1 MRSRSVTGQRR
12 RRSKAIKK
20 AQKQV
25 RRSSAYKRRRVA
37 AFLMILALVAGIGF
51 AISRVADKGYREL
64 ALPLRHDD
72 IIRQQA
78 KVKNLDPAL
87 IAAVIYQESR
97 FRPRESSAGALGLM
111 QLLPDTAHF
120 IAGKT
125 GGTKFTTEDL
135 ATPQINIQYGAWYL
149 RWLLDHFDD
158 DEITAL
164 AAYNAGIGNVEKWLA
179 KSGETHITDV
189 DDIPFPETR
198 HYVKNV
204 LEARER
210 YRNEYAQELGIS

>member
-1 MRSRSVTGQRR
+1 MPSRSATGTRRGQKRAVKRAQKQARRDSAVRR
-12 RRSKAIKK
+12 RR
-20 AQKQV
+20 V
-25 RRSSAYKRRRVA
+25 G
-37 AFLMILALVAGIGF
+37 AFLLILALVAGIGYVV
-51 AISRVADKGYREL
+51 AKAADKGYREL
-64 ALPLRHDD
+64 ALPLRHED

-78 KVKNLDPAL
+78 KAKNLDPAL
-87 IAAVIYQESR
+87 VAAVIYQESR

-149 RWLLDHFDD
+149 RYLLDHFDD

-164 AAYNAGIGNVEKWLA
+164 AAYNAGIGNVQKWLA
-179 KSGETHITDV
+179 ESGQTHIQDV
-189 DDIPFPETR
+189 EDIPFPETR
-198 HYVKNV
+198 EYVKNV
-204 LEARER
+204 LESRKE
-210 YRNEYAQELGIS
+210 YRAEYPSELGLS

>member
-1 MRSRSVTGQRR
+1 MHAASERRLTRLSRREAAHRR
-12 RRSKAIKK
+12 RRALSAI
-20 AQKQV
+20 V
-25 RRSSAYKRRRVA
+25 
-37 AFLMILALVAGIGF
+37 ILALLAAIGIVI
-51 AISRVADKGYREL
+51 ARAADKGYREL

-78 KVKNLDPAL
+78 KAKNLDPAL

-97 FRPRESSAGALGLM
+97 FRPRKSTAGALGLM

-149 RWLLDHFDD
+149 RWLLDHFDE
-158 DEITAL
+158 DEVTAL

-179 KSGETHITDV
+179 ASGQTHITDV
-189 DDIPFPETR
+189 GQIPFAETR

-204 LEARER
+204 LEAREQ
-210 YRNEYAQELGIS
+210 YRRKYARELGLD

>member
-1 MRSRSVTGQRR
+1 MASRSATGTRRASRRAQKRVAKQARRDGAHRR
-12 RRSKAIKK
+12 RR
-20 AQKQV
+20 
-25 RRSSAYKRRRVA
+25 
-37 AFLMILALVAGIGF
+37 AFAVLLVLALVAGIGF
-51 AISRVADKGYREL
+51 TVAKVADKGYREL
-64 ALPLRHDD
+64 ALPLRHED

-78 KVKNLDPAL
+78 KAKNLDPAL

-149 RWLLDHFDD
+149 RWLLDHFDEH
-158 DEITAL
+158 EITAL

-179 KSGETHITDV
+179 QSGQTHITNV
-189 DDIPFPETR
+189 DQIPFAETR
-198 HYVKNV
+198 HYVQNV
-204 LEARER
+204 LKAREQ
-210 YRNEYAQELGIS
+210 YRSEYARELGL

>member
-1 MRSRSVTGQRR
+1 MPSRTATAKAPSRRAQKRQVKQAQRRSVARR
-12 RRSKAIKK
+12 RT
-20 AQKQV
+20 
-25 RRSSAYKRRRVA
+25 
-37 AFLMILALVAGIGF
+37 IGF
-51 AISRVADKGYREL
+51 LVVLMLVGGIAFAVSKTYEKGYREL

-78 KVKNLDPAL
+78 KAKDLDPAL

-125 GGTKFTTEDL
+125 GGSAFTTEDL

-149 RWLLDHFDD
+149 RYLMNEFDNH
-158 DEITAL
+158 EVTAL
-164 AAYNAGIGNVEKWLA
+164 AAYNAGIGTVQGWLA
-179 KSGETHITDV
+179 KSGESSITDP
-189 DDIPFPETR
+189 DDIPYPETR
-198 HYVKNV
+198 EYVKNV
-204 LEARER
+204 LKARDE
-210 YRNEYAQELGIS
+210 YRVEYAKELAR

>member
-1 MRSRSVTGQRR
+1 MAARTATATRGSRRAEKRALKRANTRSYVRR
-12 RRSKAIKK
+12 RTIG
-20 AQKQV
+20 
-25 RRSSAYKRRRVA
+25 
-37 AFLMILALVAGIGF
+37 FLLILALVGGI
-51 AISRVADKGYREL
+51 AYVASQAYDKGYREL

-78 KVKNLDPAL
+78 KAKNLDPAL

-125 GGTKFTTEDL
+125 GGSAFTTEDL

-149 RWLLDHFDD
+149 RYLMDQFDD
-158 DEITAL
+158 DELTAL
-164 AAYNAGIGNVEKWLA
+164 AAYNAGIGNVNKWLA
-179 KSGETHITDV
+179 EKGESKLSDTS
-189 DDIPFPETR
+189 DIPFPETR
-198 HYVKNV
+198 EYVKNV
-204 LEARER
+204 LDARD
-210 YRNEYAQELGIS
+210 EYKSEYKRELSQ

>member
-1 MRSRSVTGQRR
+1 MARTRR
-12 RRSKAIKK
+12 AERR
-20 AQKQV
+20 AQKQL
-25 RRSSAYKRRRVA
+25 RRDAALKRRRVG
-37 AFLMILALVAGIGF
+37 AFLLILALVGGIGYVV
-51 AISRVADKGYREL
+51 AKAADKGYREL
-64 ALPLRHDD
+64 ALPLRHED

-78 KVKNLDPAL
+78 EAKNLDPAL

-149 RWLLDHFDD
+149 RWLLDHFDE

-179 KSGETHITDV
+179 EKGETHISNV
-189 DDIPFPETR
+189 DDIPFAETR

-204 LEARER
+204 LEAQEQ
-210 YRNEYAQELGIS
+210 YRTEYAQELGLN

>member
-1 MRSRSVTGQRR
+1 MPARQATAGRTSRRAQKRQVKKAHRRSTTRR
-12 RRSKAIKK
+12 RLLGF
-20 AQKQV
+20 V
-25 RRSSAYKRRRVA
+25 
-37 AFLMILALVAGIGF
+37 MILLIVGGIGF
-51 AISRVADKGYREL
+51 VIAKAADKGYKEL

-78 KVKNLDPAL
+78 EAKNLDPAL

-125 GGTKFTTEDL
+125 GGSKFTTEDL

-149 RWLLDHFDD
+149 RYLLDQFDD
-158 DEITAL
+158 NEMTAL
-164 AAYNAGIGNVEKWLA
+164 AAYNAGIGNVQEWLA
-179 KSGETHITDV
+179 KDGQTHITDL
-189 DDIPFPETR
+189 DQIRFPETR
-198 HYVKNV
+198 EYVKNV
-204 LEARER
+204 LEARDE
-210 YRNEYAQELGIS
+210 YRVEYARELGGG

>member
-1 MRSRSVTGQRR
+1 MHARSAAQGRASRR
-12 RRSKAIKK
+12 ANKRQATQARRKSTL
-20 AQKQV
+20 
-25 RRSSAYKRRRVA
+25 RRKLSAFA
-37 AFLMILALVAGIGF
+37 LILLIVAGIGF
-51 AISRVADKGYREL
+51 VIAKAADKGYREL
-64 ALPLRHDD
+64 ALPLRHED

-78 KVKNLDPAL
+78 EAKNLDPAL

-149 RWLLDHFDD
+149 RYLMDHFDD
-158 DEITAL
+158 NEITAL
-164 AAYNAGIGNVEKWLA
+164 AAYNAGIGNVQQWLA
-179 KSGETHITDV
+179 ESGQTHIQNI
-189 DDIPFPETR
+189 DDIPFSETR

-204 LEARER
+204 LEARDE
-210 YRNEYAQELGIS
+210 YRTEYARELGLN